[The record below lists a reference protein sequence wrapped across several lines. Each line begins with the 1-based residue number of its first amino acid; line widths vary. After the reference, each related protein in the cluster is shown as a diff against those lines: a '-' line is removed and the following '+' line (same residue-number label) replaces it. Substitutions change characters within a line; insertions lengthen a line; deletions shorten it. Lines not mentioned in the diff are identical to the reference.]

1 MFDHYRKNHFYNE
14 SMQKYENHSHYYKE
28 DAIHCDRRN
37 YFCQDYT
44 SFSNVNS
51 YNYGLQPTSNNYKCF
66 ENSYED
72 QPYSTHSSF
81 VPQNTSPCSRSSDFY
96 STPHCDQVD
105 NTLLEFIRE
114 MQEENKISRKR
125 IEENWAFLEEMK
137 LEMENFR
144 SDQEMEVLQNS
155 SEFYGRKGEIS
166 TLPTENPQTSNPSFS
181 LPSLSEKQEKSN
193 AIPRVILGEE
203 SSNHL
208 LGIFEEHVEID
219 EKENEEELSCEGIPQ
234 LDDYK
239 VPIPFPEAL
248 YSKNMLN
255 SMNLERED
263 KISLREM
270 DEIIYDIHRLFVD
283 VESIVLDEK
292 IEEVCADRQDEGEKE
307 FHQGDKFLNI
317 FYENINAMEFTD
329 LIHDV
334 KVSHENAINHMH
346 LTFVNEKLCLKKF
359 SFHPFMINENN
370 IDEVNVEPIIIKI
383 YFTDWHDHLPNGN
396 IFYMNFML
404 FQCFMFNNSMLLSY
418 ILKKFIFTKWH
429 DHFSEHESISQFE
442 IHYICPFL
450 PSEFSLVQL
459 KHKNFF
465 GESYHYFMEY
475 KNLLFL
481 KSSCIRAQSMI
492 IQLHLIFLWAY
503 ICIKLS
509 MKYKFIYMGI
519 ELLIFFFF
527 FFFFCG
533 TFMTSMF
540 VLFLFFSWHLSFF
553 YVDFFP

>member
-1 MFDHYRKNHFYNE
+1 MFDHCRKNHFYSE
-14 SMQKYENHSHYYKE
+14 SMQKYETYSHYYKE
-28 DAIHCDRRN
+28 DAINYDRKN
-37 YFCQDYT
+37 YFCQDYN
-44 SFSNVNS
+44 SYSNANS
-51 YNYGLQPTSNNYKCF
+51 YNYGFQPTFSNTKCF
-66 ENSYED
+66 EISYED
-72 QPYSTHSSF
+72 RPYSTHSSF
-81 VPQNTSPCSRSSDFY
+81 VPQNTSPCARSSDFY

-144 SDQEMEVLQNS
+144 SEQEMEVLQNS

-166 TLPTENPQTSNPSFS
+166 TLSTENPQTSNPSFS

-248 YSKNMLN
+248 YSKTLLN
-255 SMNLERED
+255 SMHLERED

-270 DEIIYDIHRLFVD
+270 DEIISDISMLFVD
-283 VESIVLDEK
+283 VENLYLKDQ
-292 IEEVCADRQDEGEKE
+292 IEESYAGLQYEGEKE
-307 FHQGDKFLNI
+307 FHQGGKFLNV
-317 FYENINAMEFTD
+317 FDENINAMEHID
-329 LIHDV
+329 LMHDV
-334 KVSHENAINHMH
+334 KVSCKNVMSHLP
-346 LTFVNEKLCLKKF
+346 LTFVNEKLCLKKI
-359 SFHPFMINENN
+359 SFHPFMIHEKSI
-370 IDEVNVEPIIIKI
+370 IDVNVEPLIIKI
-383 YFTDWHDHLPNGN
+383 YFTDWHDHLPNSKT
-396 IFYMNFML
+396 FYMNVL
-404 FQCFMFNNSMLLSY
+404 IFQCFMFNNSLRLSY
-418 ILKKFIFTKWH
+418 ILKKFLFTKWH
-429 DHFSEHESISQFE
+429 DHFIEHENFSPTD
-442 IHYICPFL
+442 IHYICPFS
-450 PSEFSLVQL
+450 PYDFSLVQL
-459 KHKNFF
+459 KHKNLF

-475 KNLLFL
+475 KNLVFL

-503 ICIKLS
+503 TCIKFS

-519 ELLIFFFF
+519 ELLILVCWVSFEE
-527 FFFFCG
+527 
-533 TFMTSMF
+533 
-540 VLFLFFSWHLSFF
+540 VL
-553 YVDFFP
+553 

>member
-14 SMQKYENHSHYYKE
+14 SMQKHENHSHYYKE

-37 YFCQDYT
+37 YFFQAYT
-44 SFSNVNS
+44 SFSNANS
-51 YNYGLQPTSNNYKCF
+51 YNYGLQPTSNNSKCF

-105 NTLLEFIRE
+105 NTFLEFIRE

-144 SDQEMEVLQNS
+144 SEQEMEVFQKN
-155 SEFYGRKGEIS
+155 SEFHGRKGKLS
-166 TLPTENPQTSNPSFS
+166 SLPTENPQTSKPSFS

-193 AIPRVILGEE
+193 AITRVILGEE

-208 LGIFEEHVEID
+208 LEIFEENVERD
-219 EKENEEELSCEGIPQ
+219 EKENEEELVCEGIPQ
-234 LDDYK
+234 LNDYK

-248 YSKNMLN
+248 YSKIMLN

-270 DEIIYDIHRLFVD
+270 DEIIYDIHMLFVD
-283 VESIVLDEK
+283 VESIVLDDK
-292 IEEVCADRQDEGEKE
+292 IEEVYADQRYEGEKE
-307 FHQGDKFLNI
+307 FHQGGKLLNM
-317 FYENINAMEFTD
+317 FDDNINAIEHTD

-334 KVSHENAINHMH
+334 KVSHENVINHMP
-346 LTFVNEKLCLKKF
+346 LTFVNEILSLKKF

-370 IDEVNVEPIIIKI
+370 IDEVNVDPIIIKI
-383 YFTDWHDHLPNGN
+383 YFTDWHDHLPNGKK
-396 IFYMNFML
+396 FYMNVML
-404 FQCFMFNNSMLLSY
+404 FQCFMLNNSMIFFY
-418 ILKKFIFTKWH
+418 NLKKLIFTKWH
-429 DHFSEHESISQFE
+429 DHFMEHEKFSHID
-442 IHYICPFL
+442 IHSICPCL
-450 PSEFSLVQL
+450 SYEFSLAQL
-459 KHKNFF
+459 KHKNILR
-465 GESYHYFMEY
+465 ESYHYFMEY
-475 KNLLFL
+475 KNILFL
-481 KSSCIRAQSMI
+481 KSSCIGAHHKIFQSDLI
-492 IQLHLIFLWAY
+492 ILWAY

-519 ELLIFFFF
+519 ELLIFI
-527 FFFFCG
+527 CRL
-533 TFMTSMF
+533 
-540 VLFLFFSWHLSFF
+540 LFLWHF
-553 YVDFFP
+553 YD

>member
-14 SMQKYENHSHYYKE
+14 SMQKHENHSHYYKE

-44 SFSNVNS
+44 SFSNANS
-51 YNYGLQPTSNNYKCF
+51 YNYGLQPTSNNSKCF

-81 VPQNTSPCSRSSDFY
+81 IPQNTSPYSTSSDFY

-125 IEENWAFLEEMK
+125 IEENWAFLEEMN

-144 SDQEMEVLQNS
+144 SEQEMEVFQKN
-155 SEFYGRKGEIS
+155 SEFHGRKVTLS
-166 TLPTENPQTSNPSFS
+166 TLPTENPQKSKPSFL

-193 AIPRVILGEE
+193 AITRVILGEE

-208 LGIFEEHVEID
+208 LEIFEENVERD
-219 EKENEEELSCEGIPQ
+219 EKENEEELVCEGISQ

-248 YSKNMLN
+248 YSKTMLN
-255 SMNLERED
+255 SMNLEKED

-270 DEIIYDIHRLFVD
+270 DEIISDIGMLFVD
-283 VESIVLDEK
+283 AGNIFLKDQ
-292 IEEVCADRQDEGEKE
+292 IEESYAGWQYEGEKE
-307 FHQGDKFLNI
+307 IHQGGKLLNVFDDK
-317 FYENINAMEFTD
+317 INAMECTD

-334 KVSHENAINHMH
+334 KVSHENVINHIP
-346 LTFVNEKLCLKKF
+346 LTFVNENLCLKNI

-370 IDEVNVEPIIIKI
+370 INEENLEPIIIKI
-383 YFTDWHDHLPNGN
+383 YFTDWHDHLLNSE
-396 IFYMNFML
+396 IFYMNVML
-404 FQCFMFNNSMLLSY
+404 SQCFMFHNSMILSY
-418 ILKKFIFTKWH
+418 ILKIFLFTKWH
-429 DHFSEHESISQFE
+429 DHFIEHEIISPID
-442 IHYICPFL
+442 IHSICPCF
-450 PSEFSLVQL
+450 SYEFSLAQL
-459 KHKNFF
+459 KHKNSFR
-465 GESYHYFMEY
+465 ESYHYFMEF

-481 KSSCIRAQSMI
+481 KSSCIGAQNMI
-492 IQLHLIFLWAY
+492 IQSHLIILWAY
-503 ICIKLS
+503 ICMKFS

-519 ELLIFFFF
+519 ELLIIVCWASFEEVFLLV
-527 FFFFCG
+527 CWY
-533 TFMTSMF
+533 
-540 VLFLFFSWHLSFF
+540 LFLFILFMAIQFF
-553 YVDFFP
+553 LR

>member
-28 DAIHCDRRN
+28 DAIHCDRRD

-44 SFSNVNS
+44 SFSNANS
-51 YNYGLQPTSNNYKCF
+51 YNYGLQPTSNNSKCF
-66 ENSYED
+66 ENSYQD
-72 QPYSTHSSF
+72 QPFSTYSSF
-81 VPQNTSPCSRSSDFY
+81 VPQNTYPHSRSSDFY
-96 STPHCDQVD
+96 STPHCNQVD

-144 SDQEMEVLQNS
+144 SEQATEVIQNNLKFH
-155 SEFYGRKGEIS
+155 EREGKLS
-166 TLPTENPQTSNPSFS
+166 TLPIEISQTSKPSFS
-181 LPSLSEKQEKSN
+181 LPSLSEEQEKSN
-193 AIPRVILGEE
+193 DIPRVILGEE

-208 LGIFEEHVEID
+208 LEIFDENVERD
-219 EKENEEELSCEGIPQ
+219 GKENEEELFCEGVPQ

-248 YSKNMLN
+248 YSKTMLN
-255 SMNLERED
+255 SMNLEREE

-292 IEEVCADRQDEGEKE
+292 IEEVCADRQDEGKKE
-307 FHQGDKFLNI
+307 FHQGDKSLNV

-334 KVSHENAINHMH
+334 KVSHENVINHIP
-346 LTFVNEKLCLKKF
+346 LTFVNENLCLKNI

-370 IDEVNVEPIIIKI
+370 INEENFEPIIMKI
-383 YFTDWHDHLPNGN
+383 FFTDWHDHLPNSKT
-396 IFYMNFML
+396 FYMNVMI
-404 FQCFMFNNSMLLSY
+404 FQCFMFNNSMRLSY
-418 ILKKFIFTKWH
+418 ILKKFLFTKWH
-429 DHFSEHESISQFE
+429 DHFIEDENISLID
-442 IHYICPFL
+442 IHSKLIFL
-450 PSEFSLVQL
+450 PYVFSLAPL

-465 GESYHYFMEY
+465 RESYPYFMEY
-475 KNLLFL
+475 NNLLFL
-481 KSSCIRAQSMI
+481 RSSCIGTQNTFIQSHSIM
-492 IQLHLIFLWAY
+492 LWAY

-519 ELLIFFFF
+519 ELLILVCGFSFS
-527 FFFFCG
+527 G
-533 TFMTSMF
+533 TFMTSML
-540 VLFLFFSWHLSFF
+540 VLFLFFMALKFFF